1 MIIFILSYIF
11 HLNPLRKK
19 NNTIK
24 ITIIFSLHNF
34 SRTCTQHMSP
44 LLKPGEEEKKTTL
57 NNCQQN
63 ASSNLIATIVD
74 TLLQ

>member
-1 MIIFILSYIF
+1 
-11 HLNPLRKK
+11 
-19 NNTIK
+19 
-24 ITIIFSLHNF
+24 
-34 SRTCTQHMSP
+34 MSP